1 MTNNQLKQHVKDLT
15 TQIQD
20 MERQLPDGCH
30 EFDTE
35 FAKAYVPLYQELQT
49 AILLLDSRRN
59 PVQAWI
65 DAFYCLSASWP
76 LLLSGYS
83 LGFSLALVGL
93 NFLALYLL
101 LRKTR
106 GLLQSIHRRSFFLW
120 LLSDLGGTLPEWYAY
135 CASVRRQL
143 GFHAVLFIIWLI
155 PYFLLLPF
163 SGAGMLFGMALMF
176 MTFVLEHRMSHL
188 DLALNAYPIAKGV
201 AELKTIE
208 ERIDDGR
215 VDLCFTKKRG

>member
-20 MERQLPDGCH
+20 MERQLPDHG
-30 EFDTE
+30 EFDPE
-35 FAKAYVPLYQELQT
+35 FAKVYLPLRQELHT
-49 AILLLDSRRN
+49 ATLLLSSRRN
-59 PVQAWI
+59 PIQEII
-65 DAFYCLSASWP
+65 DIFYCFSASWP

-83 LGFSLALVGL
+83 LGRSFLLVGL
-93 NFLALYLL
+93 NFLAMLVL
-101 LRKTR
+101 LRQARCLT
-106 GLLQSIHRRSFFLW
+106 QVMHRRSIFFW
-120 LLSDLGGTLPEWYAY
+120 LLSELGGTLPEWYAY

-155 PYFLLLPF
+155 PYFLFLPF